1 MINKRTRAGGARL
14 GRVAGALALAF
25 ASLVGGTHAAA
36 AFTNCAGPTC
46 VVVPADDNYTT
57 AFNAPLTVAAPGL
70 LANDTGPVGTAVQ
83 VPDSDTTSWNGAT
96 VSVKANGSFT
106 YTPDPTNP
114 YSGIDQF
121 DYAIHKGPDDEDF
134 ATVYITVVPILGN
147 DTAYTQ
153 VNQVLTVAAPGVFAN
168 DRGIDTT
175 MSPDYT
181 NTSVHGGAVTVNDD
195 GSFQYVP
202 ASGFAGIDTFTYSQW
217 DLDFDNEYTATVTV
231 FVDSTQPTISMPA
244 LPVVSLATRFHVGW
258 SGADALSGVA
268 GYDVNQTAAPW
279 NGNYSAAASIAR
291 ATTLT
296 GSDRF
301 GTYGQT
307 YCYSARA
314 HDRAANV
321 SAWSG
326 RRCTSVP
333 IKATQLTY
341 SSGWATPSSAAYFGS
356 VARSTSTFGARA
368 TRASIRAKQIWLVV
382 TKCPTCGVLTVR
394 WNGVIK
400 ANLNLASATTRHQQ
414 VVSVV
419 ALSAAQN
426 GTLTATLASHGK
438 SAVIEGL
445 AVNRG

>member
-1 MINKRTRAGGARL
+1 M
-14 GRVAGALALAF
+14 RVAGALALAF
-25 ASLVGGTHAAA
+25 ATLVSGTHVAA
-36 AFTNCAGPTC
+36 AFTTCSGPDC
-46 VVVPADDNYTT
+46 FVAPEDDNYTT
-57 AFNAPLTVAAPGL
+57 GFNAKLTVAAPGL
-70 LANDTGPVGTAVQ
+70 LANDTGPVGSAVEIF
-83 VPDSDTTSWNGAT
+83 DSDSTSWNGAD
-96 VSVKANGSFT
+96 VVVKANGSFT

-114 YSGIDQF
+114 FSGIDQF
-121 DYAIHKGPDDEDF
+121 DYAIHKGLDDEAF
-134 ATVYITVVPILGN
+134 ATAYITVVPTLGN
-147 DTAYTQ
+147 DVAYTQ

-175 MSPDYT
+175 MSPDYAG
-181 NTSVHGGAVTVNDD
+181 TSVNGGAVTVNDD
-195 GSFQYVP
+195 GSYQYVP
-202 ASGFAGIDTFTYSQW
+202 PSGFSGIDTFTYSQW
-217 DLDFDNEYTATVTV
+217 DLDFDNEYTATVAV
-231 FVDSTQPTISMPA
+231 YVDATPPTISMPA
-244 LPVVSLATRFHVGW
+244 LPTVTLATRFHVGW

-268 GYDVNQTAAPW
+268 NYDVNQTAAPW
-279 NGNYSAAASIAR
+279 NGNYSAAAAVAR

-296 GSDRF
+296 GTDRF

-314 HDRAANV
+314 HDKAANI

-341 SSGWATPSSAAYFGS
+341 SSGWATQSSAAFFGS
-356 VARSTSTFGARA
+356 VARTTSTYGARA

-400 ANLNLASATTRHQQ
+400 ANINLASTTTRRKQ

-419 ALSAAQN
+419 ALTAAQN

-438 SAVIEGL
+438 SAIIEGL